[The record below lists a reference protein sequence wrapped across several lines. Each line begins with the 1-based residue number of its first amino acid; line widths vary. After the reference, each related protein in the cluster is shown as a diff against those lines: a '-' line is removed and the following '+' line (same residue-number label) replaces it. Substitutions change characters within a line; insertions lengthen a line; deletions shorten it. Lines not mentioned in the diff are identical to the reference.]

1 MSLVLAHRQG
11 SLDSMSFNNKYWAPC
26 KLLQVLGIH
35 LQMHQTH
42 ALSSWALYFGGR
54 KHSKAKFNSKKL
66 YRVSEASKSY
76 GKEPEEWGKGDK
88 ESGCGLV
95 AVLGRAGWSGRGGE
109 CPGGLH

>member
-11 SLDSMSFNNKYWAPC
+11 SLDSLSFNNKYWAPC

-35 LQMHQTH
+35 LQIHQTH

-66 YRVSEASKSY
+66 TEYQKLASPTEKNQKS
-76 GKEPEEWGKGDK
+76 GVKGIR
-88 ESGCGLV
+88 SLGVGLW
-95 AVLGRAGWSGRGGE
+95 LF
-109 CPGGLH
+109 